1 MSLGSA
7 IGIDAGVA
15 YGVAVIAALCL
26 PETRGRSL
34 EASTTPVK
42 PPVGGDATARP
53 DDHSPSIDEIHA

>member
-34 EASTTPVK
+34 
-42 PPVGGDATARP
+42 DAAIPSVSVNGRESAR
-53 DDHSPSIDEIHA
+53 A